1 MKSLNFIN
9 KNIHFIGIAG
19 SGMIALAQ
27 YLRAFGRCK
36 ITGSEI
42 RETAASKDLLLQG
55 IKITFSHHQDNV
67 KEAHIV
73 VYSSAISE
81 KNVEIKH
88 AKKHKIPC
96 FSRGEFL
103 AYLMSSYKKQVV
115 VAGTHGKTTTTGML
129 IHILDAAGVTPS
141 FMIGGELPPY
151 HINGRFSESST
162 FIAESDESDGSFLL
176 LNPSHMI
183 LNNLELEHL
192 NYYQTPENLFN
203 AFKTFID
210 QSIKNN
216 AKIAINIDDPN
227 LRSVAPHIESDNYV
241 SFSLESTQADF
252 SACNI
257 IFNDNESIFDLYQ
270 GDTCIGAISIN
281 LIGLHNI
288 YNALAACSLAITFG
302 ISVHNIQKGLSN
314 FLGVKRRI
322 QYLGNYNNIQV
333 YDDYGHHPT
342 EIQATLDGLK
352 KSKKSPIVC
361 VFQPHRYS
369 RVKELMNDFHTSFSD
384 ADRVLITPIFSAN
397 ESNDDETLIDTMIT
411 GIKNYSD
418 CDVSFF
424 NSFDDVVKN
433 LIKTLKH
440 GDVVITMGAGDIHQV
455 AHNLTTH
462 YQHL

>member
-55 IKITFSHHQDNV
+55 IKIAFSHHQDNV
-67 KEAHIV
+67 KEAQIV

-81 KNVEIKH
+81 TNVEIKY

-162 FIAESDESDGSFLL
+162 FISESDESDGSFLL

-183 LNNLELEHL
+183 LNNLEPEHL

-203 AFKTFID
+203 AFKT
-210 QSIKNN
+210 S
-216 AKIAINIDDPN
+216 
-227 LRSVAPHIESDNYV
+227 
-241 SFSLESTQADF
+241 
-252 SACNI
+252 
-257 IFNDNESIFDLYQ
+257 
-270 GDTCIGAISIN
+270 ISI
-281 LIGLHNI
+281 L
-288 YNALAACSLAITFG
+288 
-302 ISVHNIQKGLSN
+302 
-314 FLGVKRRI
+314 
-322 QYLGNYNNIQV
+322 
-333 YDDYGHHPT
+333 P
-342 EIQATLDGLK
+342 
-352 KSKKSPIVC
+352 
-361 VFQPHRYS
+361 
-369 RVKELMNDFHTSFSD
+369 
-384 ADRVLITPIFSAN
+384 
-397 ESNDDETLIDTMIT
+397 
-411 GIKNYSD
+411 
-418 CDVSFF
+418 
-424 NSFDDVVKN
+424 
-433 LIKTLKH
+433 
-440 GDVVITMGAGDIHQV
+440 GDVEIVSSLNSLII
-455 AHNLTTH
+455 
-462 YQHL
+462 